1 MVKTLITLF
10 MGTICLSLVCMDESQ
25 GGQAMRAFQGF
36 QPPQFEDPSL
46 KGYRE
51 AFRAVGVGRLI
62 TRYENNQTYVDEAP
76 RLYLNAIKFN
86 SEAAQVVLD
95 LTRLEDSI
103 VNLQGRDVR
112 IKSTKFQLKTVL
124 ITSLLCG
131 CSFTLGI
138 KFATIL
144 MKKNL
149 L

>member
-1 MVKTLITLF
+1 
-10 MGTICLSLVCMDESQ
+10 MGAAERHPRGRAQHHDADAAPRQQRRRLHQLSRQ
-25 GGQAMRAFQGF
+25 
-36 QPPQFEDPSL
+36 
-46 KGYRE
+46 YRE

-62 TRYENNQTYVDEAP
+62 THYENNQTYVDEAP

-86 SEAAQVVLD
+86 SETAQVVLD

-144 MKKNL
+144 MKKNSL
-149 L
+149 

>member
-10 MGTICLSLVCMDESQ
+10 VGTVCLSLVCMDESQ
-25 GGQAMRAFQGF
+25 GGQAIRTFQGF
-36 QPPQFEDPSL
+36 PPSQFEDPRL

-51 AFRAVGVGRLI
+51 AFRAVGVGKLI
-62 TRYENNQTYVDEAP
+62 THYENNLAYVDEAP

-86 SEAAQVVLD
+86 SENAQVVLD
-95 LTRLEDSI
+95 LTPLEKAI
-103 VNLQGRDVR
+103 VGLQGRDLR
-112 IKSTKFQLKTVL
+112 IQTNKSDLKTGLVTL
-124 ITSLLCG
+124 LLCG